1 MVSCVARRGL
11 SNISRSYFFFAY
23 YTIEKH
29 IKMDKKICFFVAG
42 KLLFLLAEN
51 AGETAW
57 GTALFLRGCHCGWG
71 CLRGHCEHLATA
83 SK

>member
-51 AGETAW
+51 AGETA
-57 GTALFLRGCHCGWG
+57 
-71 CLRGHCEHLATA
+71 
-83 SK
+83 